1 MKILLWHGY
10 LMSGSGSN
18 VYTLNVAAAW
28 RRQGHDVVVLCQ
40 QEHAAGFD
48 VVDAEGSFSPDN
60 REMDIHPTGVPG
72 AAGKCTVV
80 RPDIGGL
87 LPVYVYDDYEGFV
100 VKRFVDLDKAELERY
115 TSMNVQAMTTAL
127 ERFQPDAV
135 ITGHEVMGPYIA
147 KLACERTGHA
157 YVAKL
162 HGSALEYAVK
172 VQERYLHYATEGLG
186 AAKRVVGGSKYMLGE
201 AGSVIPGWAGRT
213 TVVNPGVDVEL
224 FSLRADK
231 QPGKTVAFVGK
242 LIAEKGAHNLLAALA
257 ETNTAGLRAVI
268 VGYGGDGDAIRELWT
283 AFAAADLRAAEQI
296 AAKLKHSDALSEW
309 LTNVTPER
317 VARCASIP
325 VEFTGRLEHGPLST
339 VLPSFDVLVVPSIVP
354 EAFGMVAAEAAACG
368 VLPIVPAHSGIAEAG
383 EAIEERLAVP
393 GFLSYDPTR
402 PIEGIAAGI
411 DRVLSLDPAT
421 RTEMG
426 AAVSALARER
436 WSWEHVATR
445 LLEAT
450 V

>member
-28 RRQGHDVVVLCQ
+28 RRQGHDVLVLCQ
-40 QEHAAGFD
+40 QKRAAGFD
-48 VVDAEGSFSPDN
+48 VVDVEGDLSSDN
-60 REMDIHPTGVPG
+60 LEVDIEPTGVPG
-72 AAGKCTVV
+72 GPGRCTVL

-87 LPVYVYDDYEGFV
+87 LPVYVYDDYEGFI
-100 VKRFVDLDKAELERY
+100 VKRFIDLDDAELERY
-115 TSMNVQAMTTAL
+115 TTRNVTAMVTAL

-147 KLACERTGHA
+147 RLACERTGHS
-157 YVAKL
+157 YIAKL

-172 VQERYLHYATEGLG
+172 LQDRYLHYATEGLG
-186 AAKRVVGGSKYMLGE
+186 GAKRVVAGSRYMLAE
-201 AGSVIPGWAGRT
+201 AGSVIPGWANRT

-224 FSLRADK
+224 FSPAVGK
-231 QPGKTVAFVGK
+231 QPGTTVAFVGK

-257 ETNTAGLRAVI
+257 ETNTAGLRVVI
-268 VGYGGDGDAIRELWT
+268 VGYGGDDEAIRDLW
-283 AFAAADLRAAEQI
+283 AALASADLRAAERI
-296 AAKLKHSDALSEW
+296 AAKLKHSDALSRW
-309 LTNVTPER
+309 LANVSKER
-317 VARCASIP
+317 LARCASIP
-325 VEFTGRLEHGPLST
+325 VAFTGRLEHGPLSE
-339 VLPSFDVLVVPSIVP
+339 VLPGFDVLVVPSIVP

-368 VLPIVPAHSGIAEAG
+368 VLPIVPKHSGIAEAA
-383 EAIEERLAVP
+383 EAIEERLDVP
-393 GFLSYDPTR
+393 GLLSYDPGR

-411 DRVLSLDPAT
+411 DRVLSLDPAR

-426 AAVSALARER
+426 ARASALARER

-445 LLEAT
+445 LLEAA